1 MFLVIKKARRRRRAF
16 LNLSKNQSRES
27 ASPHHSCT
35 GTIQFAPLKGRSF
48 NFETRDMVI
57 RFGKTVENTVDVYGF
72 ISHDKR
78 ASGIIN
84 VTLHVGDAV
93 HFCQIASDRGGTT
106 RSRHIRQ
113 S

>member
-1 MFLVIKKARRRRRAF
+1 MFLVIKKSPPSPAGF
-16 LNLSKNQSRES
+16 LEFIHEPISRIYF
-27 ASPHHSCT
+27 APPWCI
-35 GTIQFAPLKGRSF
+35 GTIQFAPLEGRSF
-48 NFETRDMVI
+48 DFETRDMII
-57 RFGKTVENTVDVYGF
+57 RFGKTFENTVDVYGF